1 MPNVAAAVHHFPY
14 RELEIHRLS
23 ARDSEFACDCED
35 FSDALAAAARWEAV
49 GTSDA
54 SRAAEYRQ
62 IADELAA
69 RIIAALDGE
78 RRRRHLPGA

>member
-1 MPNVAAAVHHFPY
+1 MPNVAAAVHHFPD

-23 ARDSEFACDCED
+23 ALDSEFASDCED
-35 FSDALAAAARWEAV
+35 FSDALAASARWKAV
-49 GTSDA
+49 GTSGA

-62 IADELAA
+62 LADELAA
-69 RIIAALDGE
+69 GIITALDCE